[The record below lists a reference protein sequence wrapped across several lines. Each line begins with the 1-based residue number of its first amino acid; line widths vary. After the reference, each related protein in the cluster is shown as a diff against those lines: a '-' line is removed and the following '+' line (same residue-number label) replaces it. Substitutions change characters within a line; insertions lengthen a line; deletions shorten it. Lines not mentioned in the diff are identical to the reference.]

1 MAEAAMWFAE
11 IGEVP
16 STFTDCSEKYPTG
29 KPSAVHK
36 RNWKKYWGSWGGF
49 VKSVTQ
55 AHPDLV
61 YKLAPARKEEPKLQD
76 PLEALRASTTE
87 KTYE

>member
-1 MAEAAMWFAE
+1 MWFAE

-16 STFTDCSEKYPTG
+16 STFTSCSEKYPLG

-49 VKSVTQ
+49 TKAVQT
-55 AHPDLV
+55 AHPELSF
-61 YKLAPARKEEPKLQD
+61 KPAPARVEEPTLQD
-76 PLEALRASTTE
+76 PLESLRASTTE
-87 KTYE
+87 K